1 MAGRSGDRPA
11 ARGDFGHRLSAR
23 LSRMAPGTGGPAL
36 ESRSVGTA
44 LLVHPRGFVDSR
56 ALNFTRRL
64 AADPQHT
71 LVVLDLPASP
81 EDAVWDKV
89 ARSLARRGGSF
100 RIVPGRGTREDVKQA
115 AQLLA
120 DRLQR
125 VVLAPDGTV
134 VPAAGGALFV
144 PAGHGLGWLRYRP
157 GMPSVPESRRF
168 PKPQWEFSVPD
179 RPRPTGAGGVVEPL
193 PGGAWIRGT
202 WEDAAAPEHRQW
214 LIDRFVGHP
223 DQIGVAL
230 GSPGTSALPLE
241 EVSAFWD
248 TLPPTARPMV
258 RFLPYGPVAV
268 PSGTPLGQALA
279 DLLDEP
285 VVVHAGVPTPGADGG
300 APVVRT
306 VVRDGTLG
314 WRPYAEQF
322 GFLPRS
328 RTGGRAQAPLPLNTR
343 VPVGDIPAIGHGV
356 YQYSPD
362 VVLEVVQ
369 SGLWVR
375 PAAEPSDGHTVRF
388 APADPVYPAI
398 LYDETNPMAAD
409 RMRYISYELLRGLD
423 PSFGRQ
429 GRIMPSSEAGRFP
442 EGGPP
447 PLPPG
452 GPVPAEPGPAD
463 GRVLEAAPSTE
474 RTAPSSSVRGSAW
487 TDLPAA
493 RTQGAAPVAGRPAPP
508 QQGPDGLPPARVPT
522 SQPGPEQAAPQPS
535 VVPTARSVA
544 GPGLPA
550 LPPVAT
556 GPAAAPP
563 SHEPAGSAAPFAPTP
578 DQTNTP
584 QPAPTAPPPSSA
596 PVPPAPVPT
605 DPPPSAPAIPPAS
618 GGPSA
623 PAVSPPAE
631 PVPAPPHVPPPA
643 PGPAATPVPAP
654 SAAPRIRLESPSPQP
669 VRPAPQ
675 PPAAAPEPAGDDALP
690 APLPVAAPPPVPS
703 VPQGGGAPQGA
714 GAPRVQPAP
723 APAADVVPPE
733 KGIDRE
739 RDWVRRSLGA
749 RYDTAAAFVT
759 RLLSES
765 PGLHGGPRSSASD
778 ALTDLAAARL
788 YLSGATSAI
797 DAAIRAATT
806 GPHVPLSR
814 CAAGGLR
821 RLPSYRGGALLR
833 ATLSAAERAWYR
845 EGTAFTERSFLSA
858 LSAVRRGLAGNTDVL
873 IWSLTARRTALVLPE
888 IPDRVVFAPGTG
900 FKVLRTVDGDRPAI
914 MLRELSASEAD
925 EQGRVGEGRVPLDEI
940 ALAGLEQIHEFWKQA
955 GDDPERTGDPLP
967 DEHAAAFRAAPGLLQ
982 TPPNTP
988 GGPRQPGSSAGTL
1001 PQKGA

>member
-23 LSRMAPGTGGPAL
+23 LSRMAPGAGGPAL

-144 PAGHGLGWLRYRP
+144 PASHGLGWLRYRP

-179 RPRPTGAGGVVEPL
+179 QPRPTGAGGMVEPL

-214 LIDRFVGHP
+214 LIDQFVGHP

-279 DLLDEP
+279 DLLGEP

-306 VVRDGTLG
+306 IGRDGRLS

-328 RTGGRAQAPLPLNTR
+328 QTGGRAQAPLPLNTR

-356 YQYSPD
+356 YQYAPD

-375 PAAEPSDGHTVRF
+375 PAVEPPDRHTVRS

-452 GPVPAEPGPAD
+452 GPVPAAPGPAD
-463 GRVLEAAPSTE
+463 GRVLEAAPRTE
-474 RTAPSSSVRGSAW
+474 GTAPSPLGQESAW

-493 RTQGAAPVAGRPAPP
+493 RTQEAAPAPGRPAQPP
-508 QQGPDGLPPARVPT
+508 QRPDDLPPSRVPT
-522 SQPGPEQAAPQPS
+522 SQPGPEQPAPQLS
-535 VVPTARSVA
+535 VVPTARPVA

-556 GPAAAPP
+556 GRAAVPPPHETAVPAAPSAP
-563 SHEPAGSAAPFAPTP
+563 AAP
-578 DQTNTP
+578 DQTNS
-584 QPAPTAPPPSSA
+584 PPPVPTDPPPSA

-605 DPPPSAPAIPPAS
+605 DPPPSAPAIPPVPGS
-618 GGPSA
+618 PSPSVPTVSPSA
-623 PAVSPPAE
+623 E
-631 PVPAPPHVPPPA
+631 PTHVPPPA
-643 PGPAATPVPAP
+643 PEPAPAPGPASAP
-654 SAAPRIRLESPSPQP
+654 GPSGAPRIRLESPSPQP

-675 PPAAAPEPAGDDALP
+675 PPAAAADAAEDDALP
-690 APLPVAAPPPVPS
+690 APQPVAAPPPVPS
-703 VPQGGGAPQGA
+703 RPQGGDT
-714 GAPRVQPAP
+714 PRVQPSP

-765 PGLHGGPRSSASD
+765 PGLHGGPRNSASD
-778 ALTDLAAARL
+778 ALTDLAAVRL
-788 YLSGATSAI
+788 YLSGATPAI
-797 DAAIRAATT
+797 DAAIRAAAT

-814 CAAGGLR
+814 CAATGLR

-845 EGTAFTERSFLSA
+845 ESMAFTERSFLSA
-858 LSAVRRGLAGNTDVL
+858 LSAIRRDLTGNTDIL

-888 IPDRVVFAPGTG
+888 IADRVVFPPGTG

-914 MLRELSASEAD
+914 MLRELSMPEVD
-925 EQGRVGEGRVPLDEI
+925 EQGRIGEGRVPLDEI
-940 ALAGLEQIHEFWKQA
+940 ALAGLEQIHAFWKQA

-967 DEHAAAFRAAPGLLQ
+967 DAYAEAFRAAPGLLQ
-982 TPPNTP
+982 TPPRTP
-988 GGPRQPGSSAGTL
+988 DGPRQPESSAGTL